1 MNDEIITLKD
11 GRTIRLSD
19 LFIECNNRYFNG
31 NLQRAFLFTF
41 IGRRGCCS
49 LVNYKLNKKGRITSR
64 FIGIACNIDWTEEDL
79 RRVLLREMASLYA
92 VSCANQPIR
101 KYGKEFKALIEELN
115 SKYGLCLSAEKY
127 RFDINY
133 KPKPYFLRWILKM
146 IKK

>member
-1 MNDEIITLKD
+1 MYNEIITLKD
-11 GRTIRLSD
+11 GRTVRLSD
-19 LFIECNNRYFNG
+19 LFVECNNRYFNG

-49 LVNYKLNKKGRITSR
+49 LTNCNRNKKGRITSR

-79 RRVLLREMASLYA
+79 RRVLLREMAWLYA
-92 VSCANQPIR
+92 VSCANKPIR

-115 SKYGLCLSAEKY
+115 SKYGLGLSVEKY
-127 RFDINY
+127 WFDINY
-133 KPKPYFLRWILKM
+133 RPKPYFLRWFFKM